1 MLFLCILLA
10 IHFVFIIY
18 NIVKKYRTK
27 GKNMITSIIGYPKVG
42 SLRELKFATEKYFRN
57 EIDLQ
62 QLQECAGNI
71 KSTQWKM
78 LKEKGFGNEKMV

>member
-1 MLFLCILLA
+1 
-10 IHFVFIIY
+10 
-18 NIVKKYRTK
+18 
-27 GKNMITSIIGYPKVG
+27 MITSIIGYPKVG
-42 SLRELKFATEKYFRN
+42 SIRELKFATEKYFRN

-78 LKEKGFGNEKMV
+78 LKEKGFGNEKNGLIQTITTLCRKLKMTLKLNW